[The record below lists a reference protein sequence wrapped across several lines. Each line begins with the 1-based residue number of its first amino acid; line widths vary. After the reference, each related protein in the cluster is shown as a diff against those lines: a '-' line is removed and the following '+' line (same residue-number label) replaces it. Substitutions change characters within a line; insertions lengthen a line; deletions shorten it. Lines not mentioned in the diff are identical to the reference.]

1 MPGDI
6 KRQKL
11 SKKNQFL
18 QGSKSNNITGLQS
31 FQNSPISQLC
41 FPQSLSALHAQ
52 AARIGHPFA
61 VQRHGPLEHGHILGE
76 PVSALHQKVLLDSFH
91 KVPEALVKDS
101 PFAASLAVYQS
112 CPQLTEAL
120 LSLRS
125 VSLSSGLDTDHGFLQ
140 SSMMMVFII
149 SDIIYSRQSSR
160 YWGKDI
166 DQDMRL

>member
-18 QGSKSNNITGLQS
+18 QGSKSNNIMGLQS

-76 PVSALHQKVLLDSFH
+76 PGQKKTQRLVRRELTLISA
-91 KVPEALVKDS
+91 
-101 PFAASLAVYQS
+101 
-112 CPQLTEAL
+112 
-120 LSLRS
+120 
-125 VSLSSGLDTDHGFLQ
+125 SGKKNSEDGN
-140 SSMMMVFII
+140 
-149 SDIIYSRQSSR
+149 
-160 YWGKDI
+160 
-166 DQDMRL
+166 